1 MSDIEMLK
9 LCVGAC
15 LANTMLILQT
25 MDYDLET
32 EVETFEEIEHAID
45 ASEALLT
52 MLTKEVE

>member
-1 MSDIEMLK
+1 MNDIEMLK

-32 EVETFEEIEHAID
+32 FEEIEHAID

-52 MLTKEVE
+52 MLTKGVE